1 MTDLKAGSKGNT
13 RLVAREAG
21 GTVLATGIGAPLR
34 YITVLCTTRV
44 LGAGGFGAYT
54 LAMTLVN
61 VASVLSVMGLSPGV
75 LPFLSKA
82 RKTEDTG
89 AVLGIVRAAITMVAC
104 TSLAACAT
112 LWLLAPWLGLQVFH
126 KNQLP
131 LYLRS
136 LSPMIFLGAL
146 GIVTLTLVQ
155 GFLAVKER
163 ALVEKVFSVGVTG
176 VGMAFTWWFGWG
188 LTGVAASTL
197 AGGAATILGGLWNLR
212 KRSPGFLFGGRAS
225 SWPVRQLVGY
235 SWPLMGTSMLS
246 FLLLWS
252 DLLVM
257 GLFRRSYE
265 VGVYGLASRL
275 ALSVLMAHESITP
288 IFTPRLSDLHAAG
301 KHEQIS
307 HLYKLTAR
315 WAMWP
320 GLATAWGLILWG
332 GPLMRLF
339 GPEFRGGTTALS
351 LLALGK
357 AFSVATGMSGNFLA
371 VTGRTRLHLS
381 NMILLVGMNLV
392 LNLVWTPTY
401 GGAGAAAATCIS
413 LIGVNCLRTAQVWRF
428 HRILPWGRGSLPA
441 ILGPFLAAILLVPFR
456 TGPEGAWGWVLPF
469 GIYCAGCMAL
479 FLKFGV
485 TEEDREVWKALKGK
499 LGIGT
504 SPSDGGARQAGK

>member
-1 MTDLKAGSKGNT
+1 MTSPKTGPSGNA

-21 GTVLATGIGAPLR
+21 GTVLATGLGAPLR
-34 YITVLCTTRV
+34 YVTVFCTTRV

-61 VASVLSVMGLSPGV
+61 VASVISVMGLSPGV

-82 RKTEDTG
+82 RKSG
-89 AVLGIVRAAITMVAC
+89 NASAVVAIVRSAMTLVAC
-104 TSLAACAT
+104 TSLSIFAV
-112 LWLLAPWLGLQVFH
+112 LWVLAPWLGREIFH

-131 LYLRS
+131 QYIRF

-163 ALVEKVFSVGVTG
+163 ALVEKVLSVGVTG
-176 VGMAFTWWFGWG
+176 VGMALTWWRGWG
-188 LTGVAASTL
+188 LAGVALSTL
-197 AGGAATILGGLWNLR
+197 AGGVTMVLGGLWNLKR
-212 KRSPGFLFGGRAS
+212 RSPGFLFGGAGS
-225 SWPVRQLVGY
+225 PWPLGKLVSY

-252 DLLVM
+252 DLVVM
-257 GLFRRSYE
+257 GLFRKSYE

-288 IFTPRLSDLHAAG
+288 IFTPRLSDLHASG
-301 KHEQIS
+301 KQEQIS
-307 HLYKLTAR
+307 HLYQLTAR

-320 GLATAWGLILWG
+320 GLSTAWALMLWG

-339 GPEFRGGTTALS
+339 GPEFRGGTTVLS
-351 LLALGK
+351 LLAVGK

-381 NMILLVGMNLV
+381 NMVLLVGANLV
-392 LNLVWTPTY
+392 LNLFWTPKY
-401 GGAGAAAATCIS
+401 GGAGAAAATCIA
-413 LIGVNCLRTAQVWRF
+413 LIGVNSLRTAQVWRF
-428 HRILPWGRGSLPA
+428 HRMLPWGKASIPA
-441 ILGPFLAAILLVPFR
+441 LLGPFLVALVALPFR
-456 TGPEGAWGWVLPF
+456 TGPDWDWGWLLPF
-469 GIYCAGCMAL
+469 GIYCVTCAL
-479 FLKFGV
+479 LFFKFGM
-485 TEEDREVWKALKGK
+485 TNEDREVWTMLKERMKFAAEG
-499 LGIGT
+499 
-504 SPSDGGARQAGK
+504 SP